1 MSLVVPDTLLDRAK
15 AGPVTDEEFVAC
27 IAESLPYAWTVI
39 TRTSEA
45 LKSEGGQYAEDN
57 TDPPSVAEQGQL
69 LRFLASSS
77 MRAAA
82 ERHLG
87 VKIEFQNCCK
97 VAVFDPAAIGGQTH
111 TDFISPN
118 AQLLNQAPGLINC

>member
-1 MSLVVPDTLLDRAK
+1 MSLVVSDSLIDRAK
-15 AGPVTDEEFVAC
+15 AGPVTDEEFLGC

-39 TRTSEA
+39 TRATTA
-45 LKSEGGQYAEDN
+45 LTVDGGQFAVDN

-77 MRAAA
+77 MRAAI
-82 ERHLG
+82 ERHLN

-97 VAVFDPAAIGGQTH
+97 VAVFDPAAVGGPEH
-111 TDFISPN
+111 SEFISPN
-118 AQLLNQAPGLINC
+118 SQLLNQAPGLVNC